1 MSPASPAT
9 TSTPASC
16 AIFRHCFATAAF
28 SVLERVDASMSVKHP
43 INSVVGSSGSGTST
57 VKHTFDQIFRREDI
71 AAASIEGD
79 AFHRFDRAAMKA
91 ELLRRSEEGDQTF
104 SHFSIEANILDA
116 LQDAFREYGETGKGR
131 TRHYVHNEEEA
142 DRYSVPPGHFT
153 D

>member
-43 INSVVGSSGSGTST
+43 IISVVGSSGSGTST
-57 VKHTFDQIFRREDI
+57 VKHTFDQIFRREAI

-79 AFHRFDRAAMKA
+79 AFHRFARPAM
-91 ELLRRSEEGDQTF
+91 Q
-104 SHFSIEANILDA
+104 DA
-116 LQDAFREYGETGKGR
+116 LPRPTEGGER
-131 TRHYVHNEEEA
+131 TL
-142 DRYSVPPGHFT
+142 
-153 D
+153 